1 MLLGL
6 GLEEQNPLKNATYT
20 IGDFTGRL
28 KKNNDDFTRDI
39 RIVPNLINNPLLLF
53 EEFENLQAN
62 RYRELNRVYDFVM
75 FLKND
80 LKLTDQEIYAQFKDR
95 GGFGKRTIS
104 MILNGQFDPTNLP
117 PMDYTSLLPKLLER
131 INKTDKYKNN
141 PLKLI
146 DIYDPYKL
154 NEIKRKWYGV
164 PLGLNDAEL
173 EEYFL
178 TGEDPRLKEKTIEP
192 LSMKLPMPM
201 PEKTTQDTTLIGSA
215 NNIPVETEDVSQE
228 VVQTSALPSNINQDT
243 GLTTTE
249 EALLS
254 NTEKALRRKQRNV
267 TV

>member
-1 MLLGL
+1 
-6 GLEEQNPLKNATYT
+6 
-20 IGDFTGRL
+20 
-28 KKNNDDFTRDI
+28 
-39 RIVPNLINNPLLLF
+39 
-53 EEFENLQAN
+53 
-62 RYRELNRVYDFVM
+62 M

-80 LKLTDQEIYAQFKDR
+80 LNLSDQEIYMQFKDR
-95 GGFGKRTIS
+95 GGFGKKTIQL
-104 MILNGQFDPTNLP
+104 MLQGKFDPANIP

-146 DIYDPYKL
+146 DIYDPKKL
-154 NEIKRKWYGV
+154 NELKKKWYGV

-173 EEYFL
+173 QEYFI
-178 TGEDPRLKEKTIEP
+178 TGVDPRLKKEETIEP
-192 LSMKLPMPM
+192 LSMVLPQE
-201 PEKTTQDTTLIGSA
+201 EKTTQLSKAITIP
-215 NNIPVETEDVSQE
+215 NNVPIETADVSQE
-228 VVQTSALPSNINQDT
+228 VVKTAELPSNINQDT